1 MKSKFE
7 RRVLRRGG
15 QYIAAFR
22 PDDPHNSLNAAKR
35 AVNAQD
41 YSEITDVAEAE
52 PLTFVGWLN
61 CDSDPERLIDIEGN
75 NCGMMQAGDHM
86 LGFKHPDDAKK
97 MIEHYAEMRRK
108 KEST

>member
-15 QYIAAFR
+15 SYIAAFR
-22 PDDPHNSLNAAKR
+22 PDDPHSSLKAAKR

-41 YSEITDVAEAE
+41 YGEIEKVADEE

-61 CDSDPERLIDIEGN
+61 NDSDPETLIDIEGN
-75 NCGMMQAGDHM
+75 NIGKMKPGDHM
-86 LGFKHPDDAKK
+86 LGFKHPNDAKQ
-97 MIEHYAEMRRK
+97 MIEHYAEMRLK
-108 KEST
+108 KANT